1 MISMNRD
8 PPDLVAQNVDYA
20 VTLVRLLGGV
30 PSTGGGLMVPG
41 VDHHVHVFFADEH
54 VYITPAATNEWL
66 IHHPKTNRV
75 DLRLPIDEF
84 NAKFDA
90 LVALAAAQ
98 VGGEQ

>member
-1 MISMNRD
+1 MIIMSRD
-8 PPDLVAQNVDYA
+8 PPDLVIQNVEYA

-41 VDHHVHVFFADEH
+41 VDHHVHVFFTDEY
-54 VYITPAATNEWL
+54 VYVTPAPTNEWL

-75 DLRLPIDEF
+75 ELRLPVDEF
-84 NAKFDA
+84 NTKLDE